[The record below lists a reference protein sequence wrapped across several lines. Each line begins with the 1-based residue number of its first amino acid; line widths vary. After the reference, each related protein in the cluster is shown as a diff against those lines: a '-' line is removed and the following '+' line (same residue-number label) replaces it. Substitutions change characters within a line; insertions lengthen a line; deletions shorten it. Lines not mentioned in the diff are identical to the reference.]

1 MKFLF
6 PLLLGFTLSAASAST
21 ADSKIV
27 SYKSGD
33 ETVQGI
39 LYTPLGLRGPRSS
52 MHVAENKWHK
62 SLRM

>member
-6 PLLLGFTLSAASAST
+6 PRRLTFTLSAASASS
-21 ADSKIV
+21 ADSKTV

-39 LYTPLGLRGPRSS
+39 LYTSTGLRGPRSS
-52 MHVAENKWHK
+52 LYMTDKKWNTF
-62 SLRM
+62 SRM

>member
-21 ADSKIV
+21 ADSKTV

-39 LYTPLGLRGPRSS
+39 LYTPTGLRGPHPSLPI
-52 MHVAENKWHK
+52 AENKWHIF
-62 SLRM
+62 L

>member
-6 PLLLGFTLSAASAST
+6 PLLLAFTLSAASAST
-21 ADSKIV
+21 GDSKTV

-39 LYTPLGLRGPRSS
+39 LYHPR
-52 MHVAENKWHK
+52 AKQARA
-62 SLRM
+62 LPCI